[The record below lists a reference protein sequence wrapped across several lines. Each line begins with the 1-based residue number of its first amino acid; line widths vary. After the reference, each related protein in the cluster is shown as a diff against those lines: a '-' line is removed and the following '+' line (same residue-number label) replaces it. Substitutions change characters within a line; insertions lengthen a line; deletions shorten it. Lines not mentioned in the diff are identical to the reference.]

1 MPTTTRVRFRVTGL
15 TIYPSVE
22 RCKTVYS
29 SNASVIVIRIVSRVP
44 PVGMKVL
51 VRVNQYID
59 GWGNLPVTF
68 SEVVPAS
75 A

>member
-1 MPTTTRVRFRVTGL
+1 M
-15 TIYPSVE
+15 
-22 RCKTVYS
+22 
-29 SNASVIVIRIVSRVP
+29 IVIRIASRVP

-59 GWGNLPVTF
+59 GWENLLVTF